1 MIKKRKKSQY
11 QHRPNKSFTPPRQ
24 FGLCHR
30 YAKLAGSDEQFSSIY
45 KEVDIEL
52 RSFISYDQ
60 YGESNGKYFRLLEN
74 NFILNTFEKVGEAD
88 KAFLNIVNI
97 KINNGWIK
105 IKESDFPNIA

>member
-1 MIKKRKKSQY
+1 MSKKHY
-11 QHRPNKSFTPPRQ
+11 FHYIDTP
-24 FGLCHR
+24 
-30 YAKLAGSDEQFSSIY
+30 LAYYRIHDKNFSSIY